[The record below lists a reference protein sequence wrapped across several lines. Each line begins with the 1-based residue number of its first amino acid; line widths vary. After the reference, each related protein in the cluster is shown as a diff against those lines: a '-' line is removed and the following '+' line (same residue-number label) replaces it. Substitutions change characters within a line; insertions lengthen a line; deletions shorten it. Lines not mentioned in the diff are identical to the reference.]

1 MTCNLLIGIGHSLQL
16 ASLEGFKDFPFFC
29 IKFIHD

>member
-16 ASLEGFKDFPFFC
+16 ASLEGIKDFPFFC
-29 IKFIHD
+29 I